1 MKTKKLP
8 RVTTATTISFSRV
21 HASPGSTGLP
31 GVLPLLSLIFGT
43 KLSSVRGDVKLGGEH
58 AGQQGL

>member
-8 RVTTATTISFSRV
+8 RVTTATKINFSRV

-31 GVLPLLSLIFGT
+31 GVLPLLSLIFGA
-43 KLSSVRGDVKLGGEH
+43 KLSSVRGDVKLGSKH
-58 AGQQGL
+58 TDQ